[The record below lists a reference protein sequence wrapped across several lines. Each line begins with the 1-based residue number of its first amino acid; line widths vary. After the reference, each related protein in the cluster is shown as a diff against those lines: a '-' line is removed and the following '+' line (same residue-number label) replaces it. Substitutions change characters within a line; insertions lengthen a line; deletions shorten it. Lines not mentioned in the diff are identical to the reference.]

1 MLDERTVK
9 ENLRVRFPIEKE
21 PYTSGYEYEDDSDL
35 EDDDD
40 DDDDASDSDDE
51 PTPASQIAGGKSGNY
66 SEHVTIENS
75 SSKGDSSQGS
85 DIISISEFDSVFSE
99 SSDTNSETNPAPA
112 AHVGKVVVIKD
123 VAFVTS
129 VTFPSFR
136 HMY

>member
-1 MLDERTVK
+1 MLDERGVK
-9 ENLRVRFPIEKE
+9 ENLRVRFPIERE
-21 PYTSGYEYEDDSDL
+21 PSTSGYEYEDDSDL
-35 EDDDD
+35 EDD

-66 SEHVTIENS
+66 SEHVTTENS
-75 SSKGDSSQGS
+75 SSKRDSSQGS
-85 DIISISEFDSVFSE
+85 DIISVSEFDSVFSE
-99 SSDTNSETNPAPA
+99 SSDTNFETNPTPA

>member
-35 EDDDD
+35 EDDD